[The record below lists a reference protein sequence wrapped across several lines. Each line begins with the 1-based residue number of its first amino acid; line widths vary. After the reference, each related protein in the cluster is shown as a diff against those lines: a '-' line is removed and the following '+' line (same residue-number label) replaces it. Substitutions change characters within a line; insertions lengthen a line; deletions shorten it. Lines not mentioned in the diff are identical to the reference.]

1 MPRGRKPTGNRPLT
15 AAQRQARYRQRQS
28 DNGAASAPRPA
39 RPMRQVSRPQQWHA
53 PTGQARGLK
62 AHGARTAQAPGSVCC
77 LVRCAA
83 RGLARWRHRR
93 GVADHCRSRSRRTGQ
108 HRTAARLWARLTV
121 GRDTWTTAR
130 PREPQVPPRRRSPR
144 TGRRSLWVRVPPL
157 WTPWTTRSAGATSPV
172 LSTELSPK
180 PALA

>member
-39 RPMRQVSRPQQWHA
+39 RPMRQVSRPRQWHA

-62 AHGARTAQAPGSVCC
+62 AHGAALLRLQAEY
-77 LVRCAA
+77 AA
-83 RGLARWRHRR
+83 WFDALPEALRDGATGEALQT
-93 GVADHCRSRSRRTGQ
+93 HCRSRSRRTGQ

-144 TGRRSLWVRVPPL
+144 TGRRSLWVRVPPCGL
-157 WTPWTTRSAGATSPV
+157 RGRPAPLVPLHRCYRRS
-172 LSTELSPK
+172 
-180 PALA
+180 